1 MIDHK
6 AYPYVYTSSQLGKY
20 FGISIK
26 GIEYYE
32 RKKLI
37 NPKRV
42 GNNNQRQFN
51 LNDTYRIFM
60 ARYLS
65 QSGLTLNDTL
75 DVLNAS
81 NEQIALKF
89 LVKNLHDSEKEF
101 ARINASIEVMTH
113 NIKLLQKVLNY
124 HIFFEIIKSPTLKT
138 LFLREMDGPHKS
150 NQEQTDE
157 YRTWNKLMPITNG
170 SIRYR
175 KKDIL
180 NKTSK
185 IEPEIEMIISE
196 KYFTAFGLKNSNRVN
211 TIPSKTCLHTVVVG
225 NAQNIDNKGWLNSI
239 RSYLK
244 ENNYLLNGDIITSL
258 LLVLDNSQKHIRYD
272 EAWIPIK
279 SKW

>member
-1 MIDHK
+1 
-6 AYPYVYTSSQLGKY
+6 
-20 FGISIK
+20 
-26 GIEYYE
+26 
-32 RKKLI
+32 
-37 NPKRV
+37 
-42 GNNNQRQFN
+42 
-51 LNDTYRIFM
+51 
-60 ARYLS
+60 
-65 QSGLTLNDTL
+65 
-75 DVLNAS
+75 
-81 NEQIALKF
+81 
-89 LVKNLHDSEKEF
+89 
-101 ARINASIEVMTH
+101 
-113 NIKLLQKVLNY
+113 
-124 HIFFEIIKSPTLKT
+124 
-138 LFLREMDGPHKS
+138 MDGPHKS

-157 YRTWNKLMPITNG
+157 YRTWNELMTITNS

-196 KYFTAFGLKNSNRVN
+196 KYFKAFGLKNSNRVN

>member
-6 AYPYVYTSSQLGKY
+6 AYPYVYTSSELGKY

-89 LVKNLHDSEKEF
+89 LVKICMILKKNL
-101 ARINASIEVMTH
+101 I
-113 NIKLLQKVLNY
+113 VL
-124 HIFFEIIKSPTLKT
+124 KP
-138 LFLREMDGPHKS
+138 
-150 NQEQTDE
+150 
-157 YRTWNKLMPITNG
+157 
-170 SIRYR
+170 
-175 KKDIL
+175 
-180 NKTSK
+180 
-185 IEPEIEMIISE
+185 
-196 KYFTAFGLKNSNRVN
+196 A
-211 TIPSKTCLHTVVVG
+211 
-225 NAQNIDNKGWLNSI
+225 
-239 RSYLK
+239 
-244 ENNYLLNGDIITSL
+244 
-258 LLVLDNSQKHIRYD
+258 
-272 EAWIPIK
+272 
-279 SKW
+279 